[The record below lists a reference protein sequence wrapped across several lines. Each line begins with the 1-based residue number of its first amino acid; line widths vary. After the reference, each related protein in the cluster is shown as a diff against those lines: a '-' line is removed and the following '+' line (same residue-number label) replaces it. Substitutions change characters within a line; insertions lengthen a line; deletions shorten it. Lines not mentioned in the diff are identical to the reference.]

1 MSPSRALLLQQS
13 NCLNIVLHAR
23 DSYTHAHSSR
33 VEGLSLALGG
43 ECGLDA
49 SELELLRIAA
59 MLHDI
64 GKIGI
69 PDHILLKPARLEPEE
84 WEIMKTH
91 ATIGQDFCN
100 AIPHEDSHAVGR
112 VVRHHH
118 ESFDGSGYP
127 DGLSGEAIPIA
138 SRIIAIADSYDA
150 MTSARPYHRPRTH
163 DQAMRILV
171 AETGQRTDPYIFR
184 RFEAVIKDSECSS

>member
-13 NCLNIVLHAR
+13 NCLNVVLHAR
-23 DSYTHAHSSR
+23 DRYTHAHSSR
-33 VEGLSLALGG
+33 VEGLSLALGE

-69 PDHILLKPARLEPEE
+69 PDNILLKPASLAPEE
-84 WEIMKTH
+84 WEVMKTH
-91 ATIGQDFCN
+91 ATIGQEFCN
-100 AIPHEDSHAVGR
+100 AIPHEDSHTVGR
-112 VVRHHH
+112 MVRHHH
-118 ESFDGSGYP
+118 ECFDGTGYP
-127 DGLSGEAIPIA
+127 DGLSGEAIPLA

-150 MTSARPYHRPRTH
+150 MTSTRPYHRLRTH
-163 DQAMRILV
+163 EQVMQILA
-171 AETGQRTDPYIFR
+171 AETGHRTDPYVFR
-184 RFEAVIKDSECSS
+184 RFEAAIKDSEYCM